1 MHILYNPLNKYNRCG
16 IIYLKMEKR
25 GFNEISLNNKKQKK
39 AMTSMSDTDKYCL
52 FWYN

>member
-1 MHILYNPLNKYNRCG
+1 MPDKEQLIAQVEG
-16 IIYLKMEKR
+16 

>member
-1 MHILYNPLNKYNRCG
+1 MRVICLC
-16 IIYLKMEKR
+16 EKR